1 MAAKAARGA
10 ALERS
15 TSQSST
21 DAAKEASKPV
31 IRKEDLGEEHD
42 AGIRCLWWLIPRHV
56 IAKLDPADIPLPPSP
71 DLRPIDIPL
80 PTTPQSTGTS
90 LLSPELK
97 PSPNT
102 SLFNTPRNLVSK
114 LPGIVRTSTPTT
126 NAAGAVGDVAGDG
139 KRVDSE
145 RDLFS
150 LGLSGAVTPAP
161 GAEGAGDE
169 TPGHTMADTE
179 ALLAKVDERAQGL
192 SEKENDTTIDV
203 SLGDAVE
210 VEATAS
216 AATEPVVEEVT
227 AEPIKPV
234 VEVEDISAFSREELE
249 QKYKA
254 LFEKAGK
261 ADIVLKSVS
270 PLLNEGIA
278 DADALEGW
286 VQMISGKAEMG
297 STEIK
302 RLNDKLS
309 RKLGTLRSRL
319 CERLGF

>member
-10 ALERS
+10 AMERS

-21 DAAKEASKPV
+21 DAAKEPSKPV
-31 IRKEDLGEEHD
+31 LRKEDLGEEHD
-42 AGIRCLWWLIPRHV
+42 AGIQCLWWLIPCHV

-71 DLRPIDIPL
+71 DL
-80 PTTPQSTGTS
+80 
-90 LLSPELK
+90 LK

-126 NAAGAVGDVAGDG
+126 HAAGAVGDVAGDG

-161 GAEGAGDE
+161 GAGDE

-192 SEKENDTTIDV
+192 TEKEKDTTTDV
-203 SLGDAVE
+203 SIGDAVE

-216 AATEPVVEEVT
+216 AATEPVLEEVT

-234 VEVEDISAFSREELE
+234 VEVEDVSALPREELE

-309 RKLGTLRSRL
+309 R
-319 CERLGF
+319 E